1 MQVCISLSVT
11 LPELSEESD
20 FFFFKFAVKWC
31 PTHAAWLIID
41 FTQLMGGMIRSEY
54 LGDLFN
60 SKLEVREGIK
70 VVALIRHEVLR
81 IAIYGIQG
89 DKVG

>member
-1 MQVCISLSVT
+1 
-11 LPELSEESD
+11 
-20 FFFFKFAVKWC
+20 
-31 PTHAAWLIID
+31 
-41 FTQLMGGMIRSEY
+41 MGGMIRSEY

>member
-1 MQVCISLSVT
+1 MIFIFFSL
-11 LPELSEESD
+11 
-20 FFFFKFAVKWC
+20 KFAVKWC

-60 SKLEVREGIK
+60 SCLES
-70 VVALIRHEVLR
+70 LIRHEVVR
-81 IAIYGIQG
+81 IAIYGVRG
-89 DKVG
+89 DKVGWLLKACQC